1 MKLLIGY
8 DGSAAA
14 DAALADLSRAGLP
27 SNLEALLLVA
37 ADVWWPPTETPGE
50 APEARGLG
58 WDMAHR
64 KAREALAEAR
74 VLAESAAER
83 LRAAFPG
90 WTVRAEARADAPA
103 WALVKAAD
111 SWEPDLLVVGSHG
124 RSGIERLVLGSV
136 SQQVVTAARCSV
148 RVGRRRPG
156 GGAGPVRLLVGV
168 DGSPGADAA
177 VAAIAARTW
186 PVGTEAVAVAVLD
199 PGMRAA
205 AVLRVG
211 GRESD
216 VREAVRGVAEAAAAR
231 LSAVGLAASAT
242 VGDGDPRRVLVEEA
256 ERWGADC
263 VFVGARGL
271 RAIERFLLGSVSA
284 AVAARAPCSVE
295 VVRLRPGRAAAGGG

>member
-14 DAALADLSRAGLP
+14 DAALADLDRAGLP
-27 SNLEALLLVA
+27 PSLEALVLVA
-37 ADVWWPPTETPGE
+37 ADVWWPPAETPGE
-50 APEARGLG
+50 APGARGLG

-64 KAREALAEAR
+64 RAREALDEAR
-74 VLAESAAER
+74 VLAERAAER
-83 LRAAFPG
+83 LRASFPG

-103 WALVKAAD
+103 WALVKVAD

-124 RSGIERLVLGSV
+124 RSAIERLVLGSV

-156 GGAGPVRLLVGV
+156 GHAGPVRLLVGV

-186 PVGTEAVAVAVLD
+186 PVGTEAAAVAVLD

-211 GRESD
+211 DREPD

-231 LSAVGLAASAT
+231 LGTAGLAASAT
-242 VGDGDPRRVLVEEA
+242 VGNGDPRRVLVEEA

-295 VVRLRPGRAAAGGG
+295 VVRPRPGRAAGGG